1 MFSYVALTWN
11 ANDATS
17 AASKV
22 ATALRQQLRSLQE
35 FQTVL
40 SVPGLHIVQKAG
52 LGSACDASILPDNG
66 GAILGTLF
74 SRPATAS
81 AAEAGDELVQ
91 RRQVIA
97 PAQARKITESQGMHL
112 VAHCWGRYVAF
123 VRLKQTHRY
132 LVIRDP
138 SGMLPCFRRAHQ
150 GVQIWFSC
158 LEDLAPLALPA
169 PTIDWTYIER
179 HVASGLINTH
189 ETALREIDQVRP
201 GERWDTEG
209 DEVHPHP
216 GSLPCPSGIPAGHD
230 RGGNIKRVRLWDP
243 AIISNTDVIDD
254 AQAAADALRA
264 VTKACVDAWAASY
277 AGVLMVLSGGLDSSI
292 VTALLGQAPTR
303 TPAACINY
311 FTADPEGD
319 ERAYARASAGKAG
332 FELIEKQRA
341 PRSVDLRS
349 ILQIAATP
357 FPWFYNYYIEHG
369 DYEFEQAQRHGA
381 TAIFTGGGGDG
392 LFYKAESGFSVA
404 DYVQRHGVTAR
415 LPAIALNAARLEGK
429 SFSSVLWHAF
439 ADRRA
444 GARRQE
450 SIFYASQQSMVSAAT
465 LDSQREFLASR
476 FDNPHRRQVPPGKWS
491 QIRTT
496 SIPPLFYDQFNH
508 PQALERVPP
517 LVSQPVVEVCL
528 RIPTYLLVENGW
540 DRSMARRAF
549 SSDLPTAIVNRRGKG
564 SMQNHMRT
572 IFNTNLKFIRE
583 VMLDGEL
590 ARRGIL
596 NRARMESVLSGRQSL
611 AGFEFTEIQDHL
623 GTEAWIGRHLQRSG
637 ASVAA

>member
-11 ANDATS
+11 ANDASS
-17 AASKV
+17 AASKA
-22 ATALRQQLRSLQE
+22 ATALRQQLRSLQD
-35 FQTVL
+35 FQTVV

-52 LGSACDASILPDNG
+52 LGSACNASILSDNG

-74 SRPATAS
+74 TRPATEPGNEPVKRRQSLAP
-81 AAEAGDELVQ
+81 AEAK
-91 RRQVIA
+91 
-97 PAQARKITESQGMHL
+97 KITESQGMHL
-112 VAHCWGRYVAF
+112 VTHCWGRYVAF

-138 SGMLPCFRRAHQ
+138 SGMLPCFRRVHQ
-150 GVQIWFSC
+150 GVQIWFSRLDD
-158 LEDLAPLALPA
+158 LEPLALPA
-169 PTIDWTYIER
+169 PTIDWRYIER
-179 HVASGLINTH
+179 HVASGLIDTH
-189 ETALREIDQVRP
+189 ETGLREIDQVRP
-201 GERWDTEG
+201 GERWDAEG
-209 DEVHPHP
+209 NEV
-216 GSLPCPSGIPAGHD
+216 
-230 RGGNIKRVRLWDP
+230 KRVRLWDP
-243 AIISNTDVIDD
+243 TIISNTDVIDN
-254 AQAAADALRA
+254 AQAAADTLRA
-264 VTKACVDAWAASY
+264 VTKACVDAWAATY
-277 AGVLMVLSGGLDSSI
+277 EGILLVLSGGLDSSI
-292 VTALLGQAPTR
+292 VAAMLGQAPTR
-303 TPAACINY
+303 TPVTCVNY

-319 ERAYARASAGKAG
+319 ERTYARASAGKAG

-341 PRSVDLRS
+341 PRSIDLRS

-357 FPWFYNYYIEHG
+357 SPWFYNYYIEHG
-369 DYEFEQAQRHGA
+369 DYEFEQAQLHGA
-381 TAIFTGGGGDG
+381 TAVFTGGGGDG

-439 ADRRA
+439 TDRRA
-444 GARRQE
+444 GARRRE
-450 SIFYASQQSMVSAAT
+450 SLFYASQQSMVSAAI
-465 LDSQREFLASR
+465 LDSQREFLATR
-476 FDNPHRRQVPPGKWS
+476 FDNPHRGQVPPGKWS

-496 SIPPLFYDQFNH
+496 SIPPVFYDQFNH
-508 PQALERVPP
+508 PQALERIPP
-517 LVSQPVVEVCL
+517 LVSQPIVEVCL

-549 SSDLPTAIVNRRGKG
+549 SSDLPAAIVNRRGKG
-564 SMQNHMRT
+564 SMQNHMRA

-596 NRARMESVLSGRQSL
+596 NRTRMETVLSGRQAL